1 MQLLSR
7 LLSSDAQSMACNYL
21 WLVYCSSMLVL
32 VGSSLMH
39 SLPHCIMLCF
49 GHVQIIDRRVRE
61 LFVKAD
67 MLPLDTP
74 ANEIVKAGYKLVC
87 MYLQSALCVCIHASM
102 HDTWTHDMGY
112 LFWSRKL
119 IRRVSWV
126 LGSLCVYPL
135 PSLCVYLCVNDMI
148 ETLNCVELIPVANW

>member
-1 MQLLSR
+1 MR
-7 LLSSDAQSMACNYL
+7 
-21 WLVYCSSMLVL
+21 
-32 VGSSLMH
+32 

-49 GHVQIIDRRVRE
+49 AHAQIIDRRVRE

-87 MYLQSALCVCIHASM
+87 MSPTKCACTYRVHYVCACIHASM

-119 IRRVSWV
+119 IRRVS
-126 LGSLCVYPL
+126 
-135 PSLCVYLCVNDMI
+135 
-148 ETLNCVELIPVANW
+148 